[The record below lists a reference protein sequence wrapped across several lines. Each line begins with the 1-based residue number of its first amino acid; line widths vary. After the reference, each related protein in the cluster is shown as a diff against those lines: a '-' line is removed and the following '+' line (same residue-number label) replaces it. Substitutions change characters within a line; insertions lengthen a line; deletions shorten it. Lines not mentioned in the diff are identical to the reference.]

1 MDRSVVISALEFLGK
16 DIRENM
22 NKQPYLSM
30 YERAKENNAWFLEE
44 NVLYAL
50 KQILIWL
57 NGEELSKF
65 ANKYHKPSYSKNL
78 AIVCAGNIPAVAF
91 HDIICGLLSGC
102 VVQVKL
108 SSCDKIIIPF
118 LVERMQTKFDLPISF
133 VDKVKKFDLIIAT
146 GSNNT
151 SAYFDSYF
159 KQYPNIIRKS
169 RSSLAVI
176 TEKDDISGLEDDVF
190 MYFGLGCRNVSLL
203 FLPFGFDISILKQ
216 QFSKYSYLIDFYK
229 YKNNYDYRKALF
241 LIGGTEF
248 EDTGFCLLQNKE
260 DLHCN
265 ISVVNYAYYKDYE
278 YVNNFISANKEN
290 LQCVVAN
297 DFEIKTDLNKI
308 PFGKAQTPLLED
320 FADGVDTMLF
330 IEKNIE
336 QNIQ

>member
-133 VDKVKKFDLIIAT
+133 VDKVKNFDLIIAT

-159 KQYPNIIRKS
+159 KQYPKIIRKS

-190 MYFGLGCRNVSLL
+190 MYFGLGCRNVSFL
-203 FLPFGFDISILKQ
+203 FLPFDYDIDRLKQ

-241 LIGGTEF
+241 LIGETEF

>member
-1 MDRSVVISALEFLGK
+1 MNINVIDALDFLGK
-16 DIRENM
+16 DIRENIE
-22 NKQPYLSM
+22 KEPYLSM
-30 YERAKENNAWFLEE
+30 YARARENNAWFLEE
-44 NVLYAL
+44 NVKYAL
-50 KQILIWL
+50 EQILIWL
-57 NGEELSKF
+57 NREDLLRFVG
-65 ANKYHKPSYSKNL
+65 KYPQHSNSKNL

-91 HDIICGLLSGC
+91 HDIVCGLLSGC

-133 VDKVKKFDLIIAT
+133 VDRVRNFDLIIAT

-159 KQYPNIIRKS
+159 KQYPKIIRKS
-169 RSSLAVI
+169 RSSMAVI
-176 TEKDDISGLEDDVF
+176 TEKDDICGLENDVF

-203 FLPFGFDISILKQ
+203 FLPLGYDINKIKH
-216 QFSKYSYLIDFYK
+216 QFNKYSYLIDFYK

-241 LIGGTEF
+241 LMNEIKY
-248 EDTGFCLLQNKE
+248 EDIGFCLLQNKE

-265 ISVVNYAYYKDYE
+265 ISVVNYIYYQDKE
-278 YVNNFISANKEN
+278 YVDNFISNHSEE

-297 DFEIKTDLNKI
+297 NFEVKSNIDKI
-308 PFGKAQTPLLED
+308 PFGKAQSPLLYN

-330 IEKNIE
+330 LNKNI
-336 QNIQ
+336 ISALSL